1 MPDIKTVI
9 HNPARNRF
17 ELPIEGDILA
27 LADYQR
33 DAQGHLV
40 MLHTEVP
47 DAYAGQGLAS
57 ALAKGVFA
65 IAREQGFKLV
75 LRCSFLEAWYARH
88 PEYGDVV
95 AG

>member
-1 MPDIKTVI
+1 MV
-9 HNPARNRF
+9 
-17 ELPIEGDILA
+17 
-27 LADYQR
+27 
-33 DAQGHLV
+33 
-40 MLHTEVP
+40 HTEVP

-57 ALAKGVFA
+57 ALGRVS